1 MSTPDPAPKSEHEF
15 DDPRLESPQI
25 PDEVVGLTTGIGKGA
40 YIALFSQI
48 GISLL
53 IANLGGALL
62 GHWVDGQL
70 NSGPIFLILGF
81 VGGFVA
87 GAVAAARLVQRM
99 LRHLDALDVVAKTA
113 KREREAR
120 QRDAAREI
128 GRGR

>member
-1 MSTPDPAPKSEHEF
+1 MSTPGPAPKNEREF
-15 DDPRLESPQI
+15 ADPRLESPQN
-25 PDEVVGLTTGIGKGA
+25 PDEVVGLMSDIGKGA
-40 YIALFSQI
+40 YLALFSQI

-62 GHWVDGQL
+62 GHWIDGQL

-87 GAVAAARLVQRM
+87 GAVASARLVQRT
-99 LRHLDALDVVAKTA
+99 LRHLDALDVAAKA
-113 KREREAR
+113 VKREREAR
-120 QRDAAREI
+120 QRDAARKR

>member
-1 MSTPDPAPKSEHEF
+1 MSTPSSAPKNEREF
-15 DDPRLESPQI
+15 GDPRLESPQI
-25 PDEVVGLTTGIGKGA
+25 PDEVVGLTTDIGKSA
-40 YIALFSQI
+40 YLALFSQI

-62 GHWVDGQL
+62 GHWIDGQL

-87 GAVAAARLVQRM
+87 GAVAAARLVQRT
-99 LRHLDALDVVAKTA
+99 LRHLDALDVAAKAA

-120 QRDAAREI
+120 QRDAARQK

>member
-1 MSTPDPAPKSEHEF
+1 MSD
-15 DDPRLESPQI
+15 
-25 PDEVVGLTTGIGKGA
+25 IGKGA
-40 YIALFSQI
+40 YLALFSQI

-62 GHWVDGQL
+62 GNWIDGQL

-87 GAVAAARLVQRM
+87 GAVAAARLVQRT
-99 LRHLDALDVVAKTA
+99 LRHLDALDVAAKAA

-120 QRDAAREI
+120 QRDAARES
-128 GRGR
+128 GRGQ

>member
-1 MSTPDPAPKSEHEF
+1 VSTPEPAQKNEREF
-15 DDPRLESPQI
+15 ADPRLESPQN
-25 PDEVVGLTTGIGKGA
+25 PDEVVGLMSDIGRGA

-62 GHWVDGQL
+62 GHWIDGQL
-70 NSGPIFLILGF
+70 NSGPTFLILGF

-87 GAVAAARLVQRM
+87 GAVASARLVQRT
-99 LRHLDALDVVAKTA
+99 LRHLDALDVAAKAA

-128 GRGR
+128 GRGK

>member
-1 MSTPDPAPKSEHEF
+1 MSTPDPAPKNEREF
-15 DDPRLESPQI
+15 ADPRLESPQN
-25 PDEVVGLTTGIGKGA
+25 PDEVVGLMSDIGRGA

-62 GHWVDGQL
+62 GHWIDGQL

-87 GAVAAARLVQRM
+87 GAVAAARLVQRT
-99 LRHLDALDVVAKTA
+99 LRHLDALDVATKAA

-120 QRDAAREI
+120 ERDAARLK
-128 GRGR
+128 GRVE